1 MKITLLTDINVG
13 GKFKKKGSV
22 VETTK
27 NEASQLIQ
35 RGYAESED
43 GDKKPDN
50 TEKWQ
55 TVIAKDEDGNAVTVN
70 DMTVP
75 KLKQF
80 LEDNEIEFKSDLRSD
95 DLKDLV
101 EAHLNQK

>member
-13 GKFKKKGSV
+13 GKFKKKESV

-43 GDKKPDN
+43 SDKKPNN

-101 EAHLNQK
+101 EAHLNQE